1 MAAADTDPVTDSRP
15 RRLPRL
21 EDVAELAG
29 VSHQTVSRVVNNH
42 PSVSPGTRGKVEA
55 AIATLGYRRNTAA
68 YEECDLVPSVLQGV
82 REVDLSTTVLGQ
94 KLALPIY
101 CSPTALQRLFHHD
114 GERAVAK
121 AAAAAQADLSAGSN
135 IGDAS

>member
-1 MAAADTDPVTDSRP
+1 MAHLADEQLTN
-15 RRLPRL
+15 LL
-21 EDVAELAG
+21 GLLA
-29 VSHQTVSRVVNNH
+29 
-42 PSVSPGTRGKVEA
+42 
-55 AIATLGYRRNTAA
+55 LGH
-68 YEECDLVPSVLQGV
+68 VLQGV

-121 AAAAAQADLSAGSN
+121 RAARHACAQGAVAWGQ
-135 IGDAS
+135 GGGG